1 MRKRLRNL
9 ACLILLGLSNA
20 NASDYVKVGITKI
33 PYASLEQNSF
43 NRFNLNRG
51 LLQGVQLQYGRGER
65 IRAGIKGDI
74 LWKIQEIK
82 GGYKEDINARFLG
95 IIGVKLNRFVV
106 NVGYG
111 FQDNG
116 NQVYSLG
123 GDFQANNSGLG
134 VNVEISKE
142 ILPYLCFSFRR

>member
-1 MRKRLRNL
+1 M
-9 ACLILLGLSNA
+9 ILLGLSNA
-20 NASDYVKVGITKI
+20 NASDYVKVGITKV
-33 PYASLEQNSF
+33 PYFSLEQGMF
-43 NRFNLNRG
+43 DIDLRRG
-51 LLQGVQLQYGRGER
+51 LLQGVQLEYGRGNR
-65 IRAGIKGDI
+65 VRAGIKGDI

>member
-1 MRKRLRNL
+1 MFDIDLR
-9 ACLILLGLSNA
+9 
-20 NASDYVKVGITKI
+20 
-33 PYASLEQNSF
+33 
-43 NRFNLNRG
+43 RG
-51 LLQGVQLQYGRGER
+51 LLQGVQLEYGRGNR
-65 IRAGIKGDI
+65 VRAGIKGDI